1 MDFPWYKSKIIILKP
16 LVIKLIKKRKK
27 TSKSLAIKN
36 VSLLYVIL
44 WWGDF
49 DHAEMWWQFIL
60 WHGIPGVQS
69 LLHPTE
75 IKDA

>member
-1 MDFPWYKSKIIILKP
+1 MDFPCYKSKIIIPKP
-16 LVIKLIKKRKK
+16 LVIKLIKINK

-60 WHGIPGVQS
+60 RHGIPGVQS
-69 LLHPTE
+69 LLHPTKR
-75 IKDA
+75 KDA